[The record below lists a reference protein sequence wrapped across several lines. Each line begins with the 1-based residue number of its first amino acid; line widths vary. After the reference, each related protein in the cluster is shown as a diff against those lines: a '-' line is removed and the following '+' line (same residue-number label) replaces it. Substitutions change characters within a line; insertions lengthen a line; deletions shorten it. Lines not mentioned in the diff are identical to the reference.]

1 MRTVYRLMLPALLGL
16 LALGGLAACNKQAGN
31 PGDSAVL
38 ATVNGTPITQGMLDE
53 FVRIQAHGQLPELN
67 PVQKASLVKTLVN
80 MELLAQE
87 ARKQG
92 LDKQA
97 DVQTQMQLN
106 DNDLLAEKAAQDY
119 MAKHTPTD
127 ADIKAAYAE
136 RNKGF
141 DPHEYKA
148 RHILVKDQTQAQDI
162 IAQLNKG
169 AKFATLAEK
178 YSLDKQSAQNGGE
191 LGDWFPPDTMV
202 PEFSAA
208 VMKLKKGEITQ
219 APVQSPY
226 GWHVIQLE
234 DVRDRPVP
242 TLEQQH
248 DQIASELQGKTF
260 QAYIKQLTDAGKVS
274 ITPAAGTL
282 AAAAPGQAKP

>member
-1 MRTVYRLMLPALLGL
+1 MLLALLGL

-80 MELLAQE
+80 MELLSQE

-119 MAKHTPTD
+119 MAKHTATD
-127 ADIKAAYAE
+127 ADLKAAYDA
-136 RNKGF
+136 RMKGF

-148 RHILVKDQTQAQDI
+148 RHILVKDELQAQDI

-169 AKFATLAEK
+169 ANFAALAKK
-178 YSLDKQSAQNGGE
+178 YSLDSQSAQNGGE
-191 LGDWFPPDTMV
+191 LGDWFPPDSMV
-202 PEFSAA
+202 PQFSTA

-248 DQIASELQGKTF
+248 DQLASELQGKTF
-260 QAYIKQLTDAGKVS
+260 QAYLKQLTDAGKVV
-274 ITPAAGTL
+274 IAPTAATL
-282 AAAAPGQAKP
+282 AGPTSSQAKP

>member
-16 LALGGLAACNKQAGN
+16 LALGGLAACHKQAGN

-119 MAKHTPTD
+119 MTKHTPTD
-127 ADIKAAYAE
+127 ADIKAAYDE
-136 RNKGF
+136 RTKNF
-141 DPHEYKA
+141 DQHEYKA
-148 RHILVKDQTQAQDI
+148 RHILVKDQAQAQDI

-191 LGDWFPPDTMV
+191 LGDWFPPDSMV
-202 PEFSAA
+202 PQFSAA
-208 VMKLKKGEITQ
+208 VAKLKKGEITQ
-219 APVQSPY
+219 APVQSEY
-226 GWHVIQLE
+226 GWHVIKLE

-242 TLEQQH
+242 TLAQQH
-248 DQIASELQGKTF
+248 DQIANELQGKTF

-274 ITPAAGTL
+274 FAPAAGTL
-282 AAAAPGQAKP
+282 TGATSGQPKP

>member
-1 MRTVYRLMLPALLGL
+1 MLIALVGL

-53 FVRIQAHGQLPELN
+53 FVRIQAHGQLPQLN

-92 LDKQA
+92 LDKQP

-106 DNDLLAEKAAQDY
+106 DNDLLAEKSAQDY

-127 ADIKAAYAE
+127 ADIKAAYDE
-136 RNKGF
+136 RTKGF

-148 RHILVKDQTQAQDI
+148 RHILVKDQAQAQDI

-169 AKFATLAEK
+169 ANFAALAKK
-178 YSLDKQSAQNGGE
+178 YSLDAQSAQNGGE
-191 LGDWFPPDTMV
+191 LGDWFPPDSMV
-202 PEFSAA
+202 PEFSGA

-234 DVRDRPVP
+234 DVRDRPAP

-248 DQIASELQGKTF
+248 DQIANELQGKTF
-260 QAYIKQLTDAGKVS
+260 QAYIKQLTDAGKVV
-274 ITPAAGTL
+274 IAPAAGTV
-282 AAAAPGQAKP
+282 AGATPGQAKP

>member
-1 MRTVYRLMLPALLGL
+1 MRTVYRLMLLALLAAGL
-16 LALGGLAACNKQAGN
+16 VACNKKAGN
-31 PGDSAVL
+31 PGDSTVL
-38 ATVNGTPITQGMLDE
+38 ATVNGTPITQATLDE

-80 MELLAQE
+80 MELLSQE

-92 LDKQA
+92 LDKQP
-97 DVQTQMQLN
+97 DVQTQIQLN
-106 DNDLLAEKAAQDY
+106 NNDLLAEKAAQDY
-119 MAKHTPTD
+119 MAKHAPTD
-127 ADIKAAYAE
+127 ADIKAAYDE
-136 RNKGF
+136 RMKGF

-148 RHILVKDQTQAQDI
+148 RHILVKDQAQAQDV
-162 IAQLNKG
+162 IAQLDKG
-169 AKFATLAEK
+169 AKFASLAEK

-191 LGDWFPPDTMV
+191 LGDWFPPDSMV
-202 PEFSAA
+202 PEFSGA

-219 APVQSPY
+219 TPVQSPY

-248 DQIASELQGKTF
+248 DQIANELQGKAF
-260 QAYIKQLTDAGKVS
+260 QAYIKQLTDAAKVS
-274 ITPAAGTL
+274 IAPIAGTL
-282 AAAAPGQAKP
+282 AGAMSGQTKP